1 MLSPPSSNTGLNVG
15 MDMDTGP
22 FTFYH
27 NAHVGA
33 VAGTGVGP
41 SSAANKTNGTRLRAS
56 CDACQSVKVK
66 CSQDKPSCRRCSR
79 IGLGCVYSPLR
90 RMGRP
95 KKRASAAPSAASSSP
110 PTDSATPMSQS
121 RSHDARRRRHA
132 TTTTTTTTPSPA
144 SVSQPQLAG
153 HDSDGMGNDFGAGI
167 SFGPDNNGLGANGMN
182 HGGMLS
188 GASDGALAGPY
199 PATLLEDR
207 PMTAPFPNDGLL
219 SPSTRLDGPSAS
231 TRQQPR
237 LPTSSLAALL
247 GFDSQAGTQ
256 REQSPAAD
264 DGGSQT
270 ITQAGSCYLAVLQ
283 RLTRLE
289 ATLTTVPRPPR
300 LDVILSAERDMR
312 ALKDRISACRS
323 HHRRN
328 SETAPSPKAPG
339 GRSCADTHGPALV
352 VLALLADRVTAL
364 LEDLFRRAAQSSHA
378 VDQAARGAAAAWLHG
393 PPPAADISS
402 PAAERRYERSV
413 RASLPRGISCPVPE
427 ADCALAVGGYEV
439 DDGEVKGRA
448 VRRILGRRVGALGAM
463 LGDLGGYLVGAAG
476 HEGEG
481 EGGSS
486 LLLGSVEGSR
496 DVSRTAAASMVDD
509 LCKRVEMLRGRIELA
524 GH

>member
-1 MLSPPSSNTGLNVG
+1 MLSPPSSNMGLNVG

-22 FTFYH
+22 FTFNH

-41 SSAANKTNGTRLRAS
+41 SSAANETNGTRLRAS

-79 IGLGCVYSPLR
+79 TGLGCVYSPLR

-110 PTDSATPMSQS
+110 PTDSATPMAQS
-121 RSHDARRRRHA
+121 RSHDSRRRRHA
-132 TTTTTTTTPSPA
+132 TATSSTTTPSPT
-144 SVSQPQLAG
+144 SVSQPQLTG
-153 HDSDGMGNDFGAGI
+153 HDSDGMGNDFRAGI
-167 SFGPDNNGLGANGMN
+167 SFGPENNGLGANGMN

-207 PMTAPFPNDGLL
+207 PMTTPFPNDGLL

-256 REQSPAAD
+256 GEQSPSTA
-264 DGGSQT
+264 DGGQT
-270 ITQAGSCYLAVLQ
+270 TRQAVSCYLAVLQ
-283 RLTRLE
+283 RLARLE
-289 ATLTTVPRPPR
+289 AALETGPRPPR
-300 LDVILSAERDMR
+300 LDVILTAERDTR
-312 ALKDRISACRS
+312 ALKDRVSACRG
-323 HHRRN
+323 HGPRDPG
-328 SETAPSPKAPG
+328 TATRADG
-339 GRSCADTHGPALV
+339 SCAGTHGPAIV

-393 PPPAADISS
+393 PPPAAILSGD

-463 LGDLGGYLVGAAG
+463 LGDLGGYLAG
-476 HEGEG
+476 EGDGRVPEGE
-481 EGGSS
+481 EGSS
-486 LLLGSVEGSR
+486 ILLGSVEGSR
-496 DVSRTAAASMVDD
+496 GVSRAAAASMVDD